1 MQLIRHTSFLLA
13 ATIGLSAAIAGTL
26 STPAHAGEMPAT
38 HAAASPAQAGVYRY
52 RLGNFE
58 ITALSDGTVPQDA
71 DKLLKGVSKAVID
84 QLLERSFQTNPV
96 EGSINAFLIDTG
108 TRLVLVDAGAGDFF
122 GPGAGGKLVAR
133 LKTAGYT
140 PAQIDDVLL
149 THVHP
154 DHSGGLVHDGQRVFP
169 NALIHVGQPDVD
181 FFLDPAHQHGVKGY
195 GKVYFQDATLSLA
208 PYAKSGQLHPFSGP
222 TRILPGIRAIPAP
235 GHTPG
240 HSFYRVQSQGQ
251 SITFIGDMVNVAAVQ
266 FPRPDI
272 TSVYDKNPARA
283 KAQRVKQDARLTKAR
298 ELVAGA
304 HLPFPGIGHI
314 RTLDGGYEFVPVV
327 FR

>member
-1 MQLIRHTSFLLA
+1 TLVTPVPAQGCQHDPTISPLYAKSGGGRPVFARTQARTGRCGRERFPACQAGAMNGRFSEASPLPEDIPMQLIRHTSFLLA

-140 PAQIDDVLL
+140 PAQIDD
-149 THVHP
+149 
-154 DHSGGLVHDGQRVFP
+154 R
-169 NALIHVGQPDVD
+169 
-181 FFLDPAHQHGVKGY
+181 
-195 GKVYFQDATLSLA
+195 
-208 PYAKSGQLHPFSGP
+208 
-222 TRILPGIRAIPAP
+222 
-235 GHTPG
+235 
-240 HSFYRVQSQGQ
+240 
-251 SITFIGDMVNVAAVQ
+251 
-266 FPRPDI
+266 
-272 TSVYDKNPARA
+272 
-283 KAQRVKQDARLTKAR
+283 
-298 ELVAGA
+298 
-304 HLPFPGIGHI
+304 
-314 RTLDGGYEFVPVV
+314 
-327 FR
+327 